1 MRRHGHRSTTW
12 RGIAA
17 AAGLV
22 LASGT
27 ALGQALKGNFGEYMA
42 QAVLCGQRV
51 DTAYAFAMLRQQVGP
66 PYKQEQGA
74 HWWKVKLNIHGVQ
87 ATEVFV
93 ADSSYPYQFVGAL
106 LKQSPDAAAPVLSAR
121 GPTFTKA
128 PANDPYRPLP
138 SATGSML
145 LWQDRLG
152 KLVCVRQAFGDRF

>member
-1 MRRHGHRSTTW
+1 MGGQGHRSKAW

-17 AAGLV
+17 AAGV
-22 LASGT
+22 ALANGT
-27 ALGQALKGNFGEYMA
+27 ALGQALKGNFSEYMA

-74 HWWKVKLNIHGVQ
+74 HWWKVNLNIHGVQ

-106 LKQSPDAAAPVLSAR
+106 LSQAPDAAAPVLSAR

-128 PANDPYRPLP
+128 PASDPYRPLP
-138 SATGSML
+138 SASGSWL
-145 LWQDRLG
+145 LWQDRKG
-152 KLVCVRQAFGDRF
+152 KLVCFRPAFGDRF